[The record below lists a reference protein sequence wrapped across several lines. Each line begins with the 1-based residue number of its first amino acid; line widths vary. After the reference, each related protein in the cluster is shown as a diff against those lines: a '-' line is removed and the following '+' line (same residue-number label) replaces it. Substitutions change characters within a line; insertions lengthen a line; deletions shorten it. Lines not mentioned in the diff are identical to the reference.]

1 LQKDFIIELTI
12 DNKVQEDELND
23 KKQEMMGFL
32 RTRLKN
38 DQIQLKTILSANS
51 QEQRPYTPLEKY
63 KKMTE
68 KNADL
73 IKFKDQLGL
82 EIDF

>member
-1 LQKDFIIELTI
+1 
-12 DNKVQEDELND
+12 
-23 KKQEMMGFL
+23 
-32 RTRLKN
+32 
-38 DQIQLKTILSANS
+38 
-51 QEQRPYTPLEKY
+51 LEKY